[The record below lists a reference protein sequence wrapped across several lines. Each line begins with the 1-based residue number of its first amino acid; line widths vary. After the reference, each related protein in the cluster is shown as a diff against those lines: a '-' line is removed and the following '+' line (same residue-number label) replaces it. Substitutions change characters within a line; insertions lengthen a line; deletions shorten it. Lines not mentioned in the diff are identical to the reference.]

1 MVEDCPFPVVLVR
14 VLNVVEELVTTDLEL
29 ETELVVD
36 ELTTELV
43 LEELEVATLEVVAE
57 VVEVDDQR
65 ETEAEAEA
73 ELLGFQPHG

>member
-1 MVEDCPFPVVLVR
+1 VVEDCPFPVVLVK
-14 VLNVVEELVTTDLEL
+14 VLNVVEELVTIDP
-29 ETELVVD
+29 
-36 ELTTELV
+36 ELTTGMV

-73 ELLGFQPHG
+73 ELLGVQPHG

>member
-1 MVEDCPFPVVLVR
+1 MVEDCPFPVVLVK
-14 VLNVVEELVTTDLEL
+14 VLKVVEELVTLDP
-29 ETELVVD
+29 
-36 ELTTELV
+36 ELTTGIV
-43 LEELEVATLEVVAE
+43 VEELEVATSEVVAE

>member
-1 MVEDCPFPVVLVR
+1 MTLDPELRTGIVV
-14 VLNVVEELVTTDLEL
+14 
-29 ETELVVD
+29 
-36 ELTTELV
+36 
-43 LEELEVATLEVVAE
+43 EELEVATSEVVAE

>member
-1 MVEDCPFPVVLVR
+1 MVEDCPFPVVLVK
-14 VLNVVEELVTTDLEL
+14 VLKVVEELVTLDP
-29 ETELVVD
+29 
-36 ELTTELV
+36 ELTTGIV
-43 LEELEVATLEVVAE
+43 VEELEVAIFEVVAE

>member
-1 MVEDCPFPVVLVR
+1 MVEDCPFPVVLVK
-14 VLNVVEELVTTDLEL
+14 VLNVVEELVTIDP
-29 ETELVVD
+29 
-36 ELTTELV
+36 ELTTGMV

-73 ELLGFQPHG
+73 ELLGVQPHG